1 MPLDRD
7 SRLAAERY
15 QLLVTNLPSSSV
27 MLFDHDLRFVLA
39 DGPELEANGLSKAQV
54 EGRLLHEAIDPDF
67 AALVEPNLRAAL
79 GGRRFRAELPFGE
92 QLYQYT
98 YEPLLNPDGS
108 VRYAMVVAQNV
119 TALRQAERDAR
130 RAEALVQAVVSNL
143 PAAVFAFGPD
153 NRLRLAEGL
162 GLARLGMTREQVL
175 GRTAEE
181 LHRDPQGLTA
191 HLAQARIGR
200 SVSVHIPFGT
210 MVWDV
215 SFAPVF
221 DAGGAVTDVVGM
233 ATEIS
238 DRLNAEASTRQS
250 QKLEAVGQLAGGV
263 AHDFNNMLAVV
274 MSATEE
280 LRDAL
285 RDHPRLVELTDMVIG
300 AAERSAQLTRQLLAF
315 ARSGPLSAEP
325 VVVDDIVRDS
335 AALLAR
341 GIDRRVQL
349 DITLGAPGVAVVVDA
364 AQLQTAVLNLGINAR
379 AAMPQGGHLTIST
392 GVVHLDE
399 DAVMALPE
407 PVTPGSY
414 AHITVTD
421 TGIGIPR
428 DVISRVFDPFFTT
441 KEVGAGTGLGLAVVY
456 GTARSHHGTVTVES
470 APGQGARF
478 RLLLP
483 VSERS
488 TRPPASAPAPEHSGL
503 GLILVVE
510 DEPMVRTLAER
521 LIQSL
526 GYEVISA
533 VDGPSG
539 VARFRERHEAL
550 AMVLCDV
557 VMPGMSGPDAL
568 RAMRAIDPEVP
579 VALCSGYVSGHLD
592 ALDNAHAIELL
603 PKPYRRDALSSLIA
617 RTARRLA

>member
-1 MPLDRD
+1 MDAG

-39 DGPELEANGLSKAQV
+39 DGPELEVNGFSKAQI
-54 EGRLLHEAIDPDF
+54 EGRLLYDAMDQAF

-79 GGRRFRAELPFGE
+79 GGKRFRAELPFGE
-92 QLYQYT
+92 RLYQYT

-130 RAEALVQAVVSNL
+130 RAEALVKTVVSNL
-143 PAAVFAFGPD
+143 PAALFAFGAD
-153 NRLRLAEGL
+153 GRLRLAEGR
-162 GLARLGMTREQVL
+162 GLSRLGVTREQII

-181 LHRDPQGLTA
+181 LHPDPQGLPA
-191 HLAQARIGR
+191 HIRQVMAGHPLN
-200 SVSVHIPFGT
+200 VHIPYGE

-215 SFAPVF
+215 SYSPVF
-221 DAGGAVTDVVGM
+221 DADGTVTEVVGM
-233 ATEIS
+233 ASEIS
-238 DRLNAEASTRQS
+238 DRLKAEASTRQS

-274 MSATEE
+274 MSASEE

-285 RDHPRLVELTDMVIG
+285 AGHPHLVELTDMVIG

-325 VVVDDIVRDS
+325 VAVDDVVRET

-349 DITLGAPGVAVVVDA
+349 DTMLGAPGVTVVVDT
-364 AQLQTAVLNLGINAR
+364 AQFQTAVLNLGINAR
-379 AAMPQGGHLTIST
+379 DAMPQGGHLTIST
-392 GVVHLDE
+392 GVVHLD
-399 DAVMALPE
+399 DAAAAALPS
-407 PVTPGSY
+407 PVAAGSY

-421 TGIGIPR
+421 TGVGIPR

-456 GTARSHHGTVTVES
+456 GTARSHNGTVTVES

-483 VSERS
+483 VSDRGVRQP
-488 TRPPASAPAPEHSGL
+488 TRQVAVDRTGL
-503 GLILVVE
+503 GLVLLVE
-510 DEPMVRTLAER
+510 DEPMVRMLAER

-526 GYEVISA
+526 GYEVLSA

-539 VARFRERHEAL
+539 VARFRERHEEL

-592 ALDNAHAIELL
+592 ALDSANTIELL
-603 PKPYRRDALSSLIA
+603 PKPYRRDALGLLIA
-617 RTARRLA
+617 RTARRLP

>member
-379 AAMPQGGHLTIST
+379 DAMPQGGHLTIST